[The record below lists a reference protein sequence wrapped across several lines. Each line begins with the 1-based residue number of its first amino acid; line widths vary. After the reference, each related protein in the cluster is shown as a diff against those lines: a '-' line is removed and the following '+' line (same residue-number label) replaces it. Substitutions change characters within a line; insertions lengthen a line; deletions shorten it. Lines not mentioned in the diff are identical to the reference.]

1 MRVHPDPQP
10 CFCKYLNHVQE
21 GEEYLHWMV
30 GNIRGSDLSTGDLL
44 CEYLQPFP
52 PSGTGYHRYAF
63 VLYKQEARIDFAKE
77 KRTQE
82 QPLAVFSFLY
92 HFQCQD

>member
-1 MRVHPDPQP
+1 
-10 CFCKYLNHVQE
+10 
-21 GEEYLHWMV
+21 MV

-82 QPLAVFSFLY
+82 QSLVVFSFLY
-92 HFQCQD
+92 HFQCQGCVKTKLPIAIGVRYSA